1 MRARFLPAIAVG
13 THSFALELLETDMQK
28 LKLRSLIAT
37 AAIGATL
44 AAGLAAH
51 GTALADTY
59 PSKPINYIL
68 PFNAGGES
76 DISARFQQSVF
87 KKVAGVEVVIQYLAG
102 AGGAQAWAQL
112 NSMPNDGYTLMG
124 INLPHTVLQP
134 LQKDVGYKTDDLT
147 PVHYFHYTP
156 DAIFVHK
163 DSPFKTL
170 KDLIDYAKKSP
181 GMVTFSG
188 SGSNSS
194 NNLAQARFDEL
205 AGIKTT
211 YIPFSGTGPA
221 VTAILGKQTV
231 AGFNYAPSGI
241 AHGDKVRI
249 LAIASEKRMPAFPD
263 VPTFRELGFELVGGA
278 YRGLSVPKSTP
289 EDIRQKVSDI
299 ISAINAEPTFKQKM
313 EEGGFVLTDVNYK
326 EMPKFMAAKKK
337 EYEALAKKLGI
348 TKQ

>member
-1 MRARFLPAIAVG
+1 MRKFTV
-13 THSFALELLETDMQK
+13 QK
-28 LKLRSLIAT
+28 LLST
-37 AAIGATL
+37 ALLGSTL
-44 AAGLAAH
+44 AVSLVYATGAA
-51 GTALADTY
+51 AQSY
-59 PSKPINYIL
+59 PSKSINYIL

-87 KKVAGVEVVIQYLAG
+87 KQIAGVDIVIQYVAG
-102 AGGAQAWAQL
+102 AGGAQAWSQL
-112 NSMPNDGYTLMG
+112 NTMPGDGYTIMG

-134 LQKDVGYKTDDLT
+134 MQKDVGYKTDDLT

-163 DSPFKTL
+163 DSQFKTL

-194 NNLAQARFDEL
+194 NNLAQVRFDEL

-231 AGFNYAPSGI
+231 AGFNYAPSAI
-241 AHGDKVRI
+241 AHADKMRM
-249 LAIASEKRMPAFPD
+249 LAVASEKRMPAFPD
-263 VPTFRELGFELVGGA
+263 VPTFRELGFDLVGGA

-289 EDIRQKVSDI
+289 EAVRQKVSDI
-299 ISAINAEPTFKQKM
+299 ISSINAEPTFKKKM
-313 EEGGFVLTDVNYK
+313 EDGGFVLTDITYQA
-326 EMPKFMAAKKK
+326 MPQFMTEKKK
-337 EYEALAKKLGI
+337 EYAALADKLGI
-348 TKQ
+348 KKQ

>member
-1 MRARFLPAIAVG
+1 MRGFN
-13 THSFALELLETDMQK
+13 
-28 LKLRSLIAT
+28 LR
-37 AAIGATL
+37 TL
-44 AAGLAAH
+44 AATAVLGGNLALGLALP
-51 GTALADTY
+51 GSALAQGF

-87 KKVAGVEVVIQYLAG
+87 KQVAGVEVVIQYMAG
-102 AGGAQAWAQL
+102 AGGAQAWSQL
-112 NSMPNDGYTLMG
+112 NSMPNDGYTMMG

-134 LQKDVGYKTDDLT
+134 LQKEVGYQTDDLT
-147 PVHYFHYTP
+147 PINYFHYTP
-156 DAIFVHK
+156 DAIFVVK

-170 KDLIDYAKKSP
+170 KDLIDYAKKNP
-181 GMVTFSG
+181 GMVTMSG

-194 NNLAQARFDEL
+194 NNLAQVRFDEL

-241 AHGDKVRI
+241 AHADKMRM
-249 LAIASEKRMPAFPD
+249 LAVAAEKRMPAFPD

-289 EDIRQKVSDI
+289 QDVRQKLSDI
-299 ISAINAEPTFKQKM
+299 ISAINAEPGFKKKM
-313 EEGGFVLTDVNYK
+313 EDGGFVLTDIGNK
-326 EMPKFMAAKKK
+326 DMPTFMAEKKK
-337 EYEALAKKLGI
+337 EYGALAVKLGI
-348 TKQ
+348 KKQ

>member
-1 MRARFLPAIAVG
+1 MQTFHFRALFTG
-13 THSFALELLETDMQK
+13 
-28 LKLRSLIAT
+28 
-37 AAIGATL
+37 AAISGSL
-44 AAGLAAH
+44 LLGLSAP
-51 GTALADTY
+51 GTALAQAY
-59 PSKPINYIL
+59 PSKDINYIL

-76 DISARFQQSVF
+76 DMSARFQQQVF
-87 KKVAGVEVVIQYLAG
+87 KKVSGVEIIIQYMAG
-102 AGGAQAWAQL
+102 AGGAQAWSQL
-112 NSMPNDGYTLMG
+112 NSMPGDGYTIMG

-134 LQKDVGYKTDDLT
+134 MQKDVGYKTDDLT
-147 PVHYFHYTP
+147 PIHYFHYTP
-156 DAIFVHK
+156 DAIFVQK

-170 KDLIDYAKKSP
+170 KDLVEHAKKSP
-181 GMVTFSG
+181 GSVTFSG

-241 AHGDKVRI
+241 THGDKMRM
-249 LAIASEKRMPAFPD
+249 LAVAAESRMPAFPD
-263 VPTFRELGFELVGGA
+263 VPTFSELGYDLVGGA

-299 ISAINAEPTFKQKM
+299 ISAINAEPSFKKKM
-313 EEGGFVLTDVNYK
+313 EDGGFVLTDITYK
-326 EMPKFMAAKKK
+326 KMPEFIAQKKK
-337 EYEALAKKLGI
+337 EYGAMADKLGI
-348 TKQ
+348 KQK

>member
-1 MRARFLPAIAVG
+1 MRNVNIRTLLSTAVIGSSLAIGLALPG
-13 THSFALELLETDMQK
+13 
-28 LKLRSLIAT
+28 T
-37 AAIGATL
+37 AAAQ
-44 AAGLAAH
+44 A
-51 GTALADTY
+51 Y
-59 PSKPINYIL
+59 PSKSINYIL

-76 DISARFQQSVF
+76 DISARFQQMVF
-87 KKVAGVEVVIQYLAG
+87 KKVAGVDIVIQYMAG

-112 NSMPNDGYTLMG
+112 NSMPNDGYTIMG

-134 LQKDVGYKTDDLT
+134 MQKDVGYKTDELT
-147 PVHYFHYTP
+147 PVNYFHYTP

-170 KDLIDYAKKSP
+170 KDMIDYAKKSP
-181 GMVTFSG
+181 GMLTFSG

-194 NNLAQARFDEL
+194 NNLAQVRFDEL

-241 AHGDKVRI
+241 AHGDKMRI

-263 VPTFRELGFELVGGA
+263 VPTFRELGFDLVGGA

-289 EDIRQKVSDI
+289 EDIRQKVSDM
-299 ISAINAEPTFKQKM
+299 ISGINVEPSFKAKM
-313 EEGGFVLTDVNYK
+313 EEAGFVLTDVGYK
-326 EMPKFMAAKKK
+326 AMPAFMAAKKK
-337 EYEALAKKLGI
+337 EYGALAEKLGI
-348 TKQ
+348 KKN

>member
-1 MRARFLPAIAVG
+1 MRKFNFRTV
-13 THSFALELLETDMQK
+13 M
-28 LKLRSLIAT
+28 AT
-37 AAIGATL
+37 AALGS
-44 AAGLAAH
+44 GLLMALTVP
-51 GTALADTY
+51 GTAAAQAY

-87 KKVAGVEVVIQYLAG
+87 KKIAGQEIVIQYMAG
-102 AGGAQAWAQL
+102 AGGAQAWSQL
-112 NSMPNDGYTLMG
+112 NTMPNDGYTIMG

-134 LQKDVGYKTDDLT
+134 LQKDVGYQTDDLT

-156 DAIFVHK
+156 DAIFVTK
-163 DSPFKTL
+163 DSPYKSL
-170 KDLIDYAKKSP
+170 KDLIDYAKKNP
-181 GMVTFSG
+181 GMVTLSG

-194 NNLAQARFDEL
+194 NNLAQVRFDEL

-241 AHGDKVRI
+241 AHGDKMRI
-249 LAIASEKRMPAFPD
+249 LAVASEKRMPAFPD
-263 VPTFRELGFELVGGA
+263 VPTFRELGFDLVGGA

-299 ISAINAEPTFKQKM
+299 ISAINAEPTFKKKM
-313 EEGGFVLTDVNYK
+313 EDGGFVLTDIGYK
-326 EMPKFMAAKKK
+326 EMPKFMAEKKV
-337 EYEALAKKLGI
+337 EYGTLAVKLGI
-348 TKQ
+348 KKQ

>member
-1 MRARFLPAIAVG
+1 MR
-13 THSFALELLETDMQK
+13 K
-28 LKLRSLIAT
+28 LNFRIVMAT
-37 AAIGATL
+37 AALGSSLIM
-44 AAGLAAH
+44 GLAAP
-51 GTALADTY
+51 GTAAAQAY
-59 PSKPINYIL
+59 PSKSINYIL

-76 DISARFQQSVF
+76 DISARFQQAVF
-87 KKVAGVEVVIQYLAG
+87 KKIAGQDIVIQYMAG
-102 AGGAQAWAQL
+102 AGGAQAWSQL
-112 NSMPNDGYTLMG
+112 NTMPNDGYTIMG

-134 LQKDVGYKTDDLT
+134 LQKDVGYLTDDLT

-156 DAIFVHK
+156 DAIFVTK
-163 DSPFKTL
+163 DSPYKTL
-170 KDLIDYAKKSP
+170 KDLIDYAKKNP
-181 GMVTFSG
+181 GMVTLSG

-241 AHGDKVRI
+241 AHGEKMRI
-249 LAIASEKRMPAFPD
+249 LAVASEKRMPAFPD
-263 VPTFRELGFELVGGA
+263 VPTFRELGFDLVGGA

-299 ISAINAEPTFKQKM
+299 ISAINAEPSFKKKM
-313 EEGGFVLTDVNYK
+313 EDGGFVLTDITYK
-326 EMPKFMAAKKK
+326 DMPKFMTEKKK
-337 EYEALAKKLGI
+337 EYGALAVKLGI
-348 TKQ
+348 KKQ